1 MFVVALFNLVE
12 PLGWHTG
19 LVRLEDVML
28 GAGVSAA
35 AALLFWPRRLEP
47 LVSRLMAEVSA
58 AAGALLAATA
68 AQVTADR
75 IDVDPDPTLR
85 AEARA
90 RAALIELLDQYRRR
104 PALAEPWIARFGV
117 ALHARAAS
125 DALTR
130 LPNLV
135 PSPTA
140 PPQDAPL
147 GALGD
152 QLADAATLVQ
162 ADLGPGRGHP
172 DRPRAPR
179 VEASTRAAAA
189 DAISAAHGDDPVVV
203 RALLARD
210 WIVGVAQMVDE
221 RP

>member
-1 MFVVALFNLVE
+1 
-12 PLGWHTG
+12 
-19 LVRLEDVML
+19 VRLEDVML

-35 AALLFWPRRLEP
+35 VALLFWPRRLEP

-58 AAGALLAATA
+58 AAGTLLAATA
-68 AQVTADR
+68 ACVGDDHM
-75 IDVDPDPTLR
+75 DVDRGPTLR

-104 PALAEPWIARFGV
+104 PELAEAWVARFGV

-130 LPNLV
+130 LPELV
-135 PSPTA
+135 PGPPA
-140 PPQDAPL
+140 PPGDA
-147 GALGD
+147 ALVAFCD
-152 QLADAATLVQ
+152 QLADAATLVR
-162 ADLGPGRGHP
+162 ADLDPGQGHA

-179 VEASTRAAAA
+179 LDASTRDVAVAAI
-189 DAISAAHGDDPVVV
+189 DAAHGASPAVV
-203 RALLARD
+203 RAVLSRD
-210 WIVGVAQMVDE
+210 WIVGVARLVDQ